1 MVFGSQLNYLLCKI
15 FPAIIYLWT
24 KLETLVQTR
33 LIMFNGLKG
42 IVSRVWGQLQWIP
55 SDRSEEFRIAGAYIY
70 SLLTLFSCFNSKK
83 ACFGGFLFDSHSV
96 YDLWQLQITLR
107 MMSYSRRSALA
118 NRSSRQEV
126 LLQSQKVGK
135 NCGNNPASNIT
146 LELFIWKV
154 TYLLMNESYKYNT
167 DRREWS
173 AVVTH
178 YLQNNY

>member
-24 KLETLVQTR
+24 KLDTLVQTR
-33 LIMFNGLKG
+33 LIKFSGLKW
-42 IVSRVWGQLQWIP
+42 IVSRVWWQLQWIP
-55 SDRSEEFRIAGAYIY
+55 SDRSEEFRIARAYFY
-70 SLLTLFSCFNSKK
+70 SLWCCFHVLITKKHALAVSHLIVTL
-83 ACFGGFLFDSHSV
+83 
-96 YDLWQLQITLR
+96 Q

-118 NRSSRQEV
+118 NRSSRREEMFW
-126 LLQSQKVGK
+126 SQKVEK
-135 NCGNNPASNIT
+135 NCENHPASYIT
-146 LELFIWKV
+146 FELFIWKV

-178 YLQNNY
+178 HLQSNS